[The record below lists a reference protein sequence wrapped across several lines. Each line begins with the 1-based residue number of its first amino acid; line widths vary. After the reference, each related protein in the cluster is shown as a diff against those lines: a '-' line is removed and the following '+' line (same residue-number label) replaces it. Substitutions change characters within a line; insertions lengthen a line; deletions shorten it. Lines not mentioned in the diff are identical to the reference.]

1 MSSYAKSSKKRYI
14 SVIFQTKNDPVMKR
28 VFYSFF
34 LIILPALAYSQ
45 ERHIVVAADGS
56 GEFTTVQE
64 AVNSIRAYMSD
75 TTYMYIK
82 NGNYREKIVIPSW
95 VTNLKMT
102 GESVENTIITW
113 NDHAKINNMGTFRTY
128 TIWVQGVGFTAEN
141 ITFENTAEQLGQAVA
156 VHVDSDRAIF
166 RNCRL
171 LGNQD
176 TLLTANQE
184 SRQYYENCYIE
195 GTTDFIFGPA
205 TAWFERC
212 HIHSK
217 KNSYITAASTVEGH
231 EYGYV
236 FNRCRLT
243 AADTITKVY
252 LGRPWRPFAA
262 TLFMRCELGSHIL
275 PAAWH
280 NWDNPQNEQT
290 ARYAEYLNTG
300 PGASRGTRVAWSR
313 QLSRKEAGAYTL
325 EKVFARLDGW
335 SPDR

>member
-1 MSSYAKSSKKRYI
+1 
-14 SVIFQTKNDPVMKR
+14 MKR
-28 VFYSFF
+28 FLYSFF
-34 LIILPALAYSQ
+34 LVILPALVYSQ

-75 TTYMYIK
+75 TTYMFIK
-82 NGNYREKIVIPSW
+82 NGIYREKVVIPSW

-102 GESVENTIITW
+102 GESAENTVITW
-113 NDHAKINNMGTFRTY
+113 NDHAKIRNMGTFRTY
-128 TIWVQGVGFTAEN
+128 TIWMQGVGFTAEN
-141 ITFENTAEQLGQAVA
+141 ITFENNAEQLGQAVA
-156 VHVDSDRAIF
+156 VHVDGDRAIF

-275 PAAWH
+275 PAGWH
-280 NWDNPQNEQT
+280 NWDNPQNERT
-290 ARYAEYLNTG
+290 ARYAEYRNTG
-300 PGASRGTRVAWSR
+300 PGASPG
-313 QLSRKEAGAYTL
+313 
-325 EKVFARLDGW
+325 
-335 SPDR
+335 SPRCMEPSA

>member
-1 MSSYAKSSKKRYI
+1 
-14 SVIFQTKNDPVMKR
+14 MKR
-28 VFYSFF
+28 FFYSIVL
-34 LIILPALAYSQ
+34 LIIPALVYCQ

-82 NGNYREKIVIPSW
+82 NGIYREKVVIPSW

-102 GESVENTIITW
+102 GESVENTVITW

-141 ITFENTAEQLGQAVA
+141 ITFENNAEQLGQAVA
-156 VHVDSDRAIF
+156 VHVDGDRAIF

-184 SRQYYENCYIE
+184 SRQYYEDCYIE

-275 PAAWH
+275 PAGWH
-280 NWDNPQNEQT
+280 NWDNPQNERT
-290 ARYAEYLNTG
+290 ARYAEYRNTG
-300 PGASRGTRVAWSR
+300 PGASPGTRVAWSR
-313 QLSRKEAGAYTL
+313 QLSRKEAGVYTI

>member
-1 MSSYAKSSKKRYI
+1 
-14 SVIFQTKNDPVMKR
+14 MKR
-28 VFYSFF
+28 FLYSLV
-34 LIILPALAYSQ
+34 LIIIPALVYSQ

-75 TTYMYIK
+75 TTYMFIK
-82 NGNYREKIVIPSW
+82 NGIYREKVIIPSW
-95 VTNLKMT
+95 VTNLTMT
-102 GESVENTIITW
+102 GESVENTVITW

-141 ITFENTAEQLGQAVA
+141 ITFENNAEQLGQAVA
-156 VHVDSDRAIF
+156 VHVDGDRAIF

-184 SRQYYENCYIE
+184 SRQYYEDCYIE

-275 PAAWH
+275 PAGWH

-290 ARYAEYLNTG
+290 ARYAEYRNTG
-300 PGASRGTRVAWSR
+300 PGASPVTRVAWSH
-313 QLSRKEAGAYTL
+313 QLSRKEAGVYTI

-335 SPDR
+335 SPGR